1 MSYMP
6 RYSLNPDGSL
16 KIEDDSINGFVVFG
30 KTVKTITKIL
40 SVLIVLS
47 SLAFYG
53 LVYYN
58 NDPNEIIHA
67 FITGNGENVVS
78 CYNVKTAKSAITIE
92 LNHIARSSED
102 IAFRIESGAEWI
114 AEHISEFRKDVS
126 Y

>member
-1 MSYMP
+1 MP

-16 KIEDDSINGFVVFG
+16 KIEDDSTARFTVFG
-30 KTVKTITKIL
+30 KAVKTIVKIL
-40 SVLIVLS
+40 SVLIVIS
-47 SLAFYG
+47 SLACYG

-67 FITGNGENVVS
+67 FITGNDENVVS

-92 LNHIARSSED
+92 VNHMARSCED
-102 IAFRIESGAEWI
+102 IAFRIESGVEWI
-114 AEHISEFRKDVS
+114 TERISEFRKDVS

>member
-1 MSYMP
+1 MP

-16 KIEDDSINGFVVFG
+16 KVEDDSTNGFAVFG
-30 KTVKTITKIL
+30 KAVKTITKIL

-58 NDPNEIIHA
+58 NDPNEIINA
-67 FITGNGENVVS
+67 FITGNGGNVVS

-92 LNHIARSSED
+92 VNHIARSGED

-114 AEHISEFRKDVS
+114 AERISEFRKDVS